1 MCAHKELTDAFVA
14 ASGALVGIAVHSVGA
29 APVEVTVPQFRLLV
43 LVASDEQR
51 TIGDIARHLGV
62 NQSNAS
68 RHCDRLQRLGLAERR
83 RSTEDARVVFVRL
96 TPEGR
101 ALVDTV
107 LQQRRVDIR
116 RIVERLTP
124 QDAAAALQAL
134 RAFNTAADELDE
146 EQWPRTLQ

>member
-1 MCAHKELTDAFVA
+1 VCAHKELTDAFVA

-83 RSTEDARVVFVRL
+83 RSTKDARVVFVRL

-107 LQQRRVDIR
+107 LQQRRVNIR

>member
-1 MCAHKELTDAFVA
+1 VCAHKELTDAFVA

-68 RHCDRLQRLGLAERR
+68 RHCDRIQRLGLAERR

-96 TPEGR
+96 TPEGH

-116 RIVERLTP
+116 RVVERLTP